1 MRAEFKLAMA
11 LLLLA
16 SPAVAGGKAGK
27 APKATYFTVTN
38 LVSNQTGVANTTDA
52 NLVNPWG
59 LSQENSGSPL
69 WVSDNGT
76 GLSTVYQQ
84 GTGTNEGIVVTIAN
98 GSPTGTVY
106 VPPGTGFEVSENG
119 KSGDALFLFDSAAGY
134 ITGWTSSVD
143 SKNAVVGYTS
153 TGSNFTGLAIDP
165 STKLIFA
172 TDFANNAVQVIDSTW
187 TLQTSFTDTSLPKGF
202 APYNVAVI
210 NGNLYVTFASFSSS
224 KGYVDVFD
232 ESGTLQSHLIKKGKL
247 DAPWGLAVAPSSF
260 GKFAGALLVGNLGNG
275 QINAYNITN
284 GKYLGTLSTA
294 KGKPIKEDGLWSLDA
309 APSGDIT
316 FSAGP
321 NGYADGLI
329 GLISVAN

>member
-1 MRAEFKLAMA
+1 MRTEFKLALA
-11 LLLLA
+11 LLIAA
-16 SPAVAGGKAGK
+16 SPAVARGKAKTPRG
-27 APKATYFTVTN
+27 TFFTVTN
-38 LVSNQTGVANTTDA
+38 LVSNQSGVAANTDP

-59 LSQENSGSPL
+59 LAQQNSSAPL

-84 GTGTNEGIVVTIAN
+84 GTGMIESIVVTIPN

-106 VPPGTGFEVSENG
+106 VPSGTGFQISENG
-119 KSGDALFLFDSAAGY
+119 KSGDATFLFDSSTGY
-134 ITGWTSSVD
+134 ITGWNASVD
-143 SKNAVVGYTS
+143 AKNAVVAYTS
-153 TGSNFTGLAIDP
+153 TGSDFTGLAID
-165 STKLIFA
+165 SSSKLLFA
-172 TDFANNAVQVIDSTW
+172 ADFANNAVQIIDNTFTLKST
-187 TLQTSFTDTSLPKGF
+187 FTDTSLPKGF

-210 NGNLYVTFASFSSS
+210 NGSLYVTFASFSSS

-232 ESGTLQSHLIKKGKL
+232 ESGNLQKQLIALGKL
-247 DAPWGLAVAPSSF
+247 DIPWGLAVAPSTF

-275 QINAYNITN
+275 EINAYNIST
-284 GKYLGTLSTA
+284 GVHLGTLSTA
-294 KGKPIKEDGLWSLDA
+294 KGVPIKEDGLWALDA

-329 GLISVAN
+329 GLITKK

>member
-1 MRAEFKLAMA
+1 MRTEFKLALA
-11 LLLLA
+11 LVIMA
-16 SPAVAGGKAGK
+16 SPAAAGGKAKKVPG
-27 APKATYFTVTN
+27 TFFTVTN
-38 LVSNQTGVANTTDA
+38 LVSNQSGVAANTDP

-59 LSQENSGSPL
+59 LSQESSSAPL

-84 GTGTNEGIVVTIAN
+84 GTGKVDSTVVTIPN

-106 VPPGTGFEVSENG
+106 VPPGTGFQISENG
-119 KSGDALFLFDSAAGY
+119 KKADATFLFDSDTGY
-134 ITGWTSSVD
+134 ITGWNSSVD
-143 SKNAVVGYTS
+143 AKNAIVGYAS
-153 TGSNFTGLAIDP
+153 TGSNFTGLAIDA
-165 STKLIFA
+165 SSKLLFA
-172 TDFANNAVQVIDSTW
+172 ADFANNAVQIIDNTFA
-187 TLQTSFTDTSLPKGF
+187 LKKSFTDSSLPAGF

-232 ESGTLQSHLIKKGKL
+232 ESGNLLQNLISLGKL
-247 DAPWGLAVAPSSF
+247 NIPWGLAVAPSTF

-275 QINAYNITN
+275 QINAYNISS
-284 GKYLGTLSTA
+284 GAHLGTLSTA
-294 KGKPIKEDGLWSLDA
+294 RRQPIKEDGLWALDA

-321 NGYADGLI
+321 NGYANGLI
-329 GLISVAN
+329 GLISRK